1 MVTNSWFHRPLRM
14 KKAAKEQFD
23 RWAEG
28 YDKSILQRLIFTPAH
43 DLIFGELN
51 LDAPC
56 HILDIGC
63 GTCVFGFAI
72 AAQSPSSRI
81 FCMDLSHE
89 MAQRA
94 KLKRDR
100 CRALMDTVGMVKITI
115 ADSEHLPYADG
126 SLDYVTCSNSF
137 HHYPRQE
144 KVVREMYRVLKPGG
158 KVIIV
163 DGCRDTLIGR
173 FIYDCIVRILEG
185 HIRHLSSGE
194 FRALLAGC
202 GFGQLRQKTS
212 YRGLPLLLT
221 AATK

>member
-1 MVTNSWFHRPLRM
+1 M
-14 KKAAKEQFD
+14 KKAARKQFD
-23 RWAEG
+23 RWAGG
-28 YDKSILQRLIFTPAH
+28 YDRSILQRLLFRPAH
-43 DLIFGELN
+43 DLILGEMN

-89 MAQRA
+89 MAQKA
-94 KLKRDR
+94 KAKWDR
-100 CRALMDTVGMVKITI
+100 CRALMDTMGVVKITI
-115 ADSEHLPYADG
+115 ADSDHLPYKDD

-137 HHYPRQE
+137 HHYPHHE
-144 KVVREMYRVLKPGG
+144 KVVREIYRVLKPGG
-158 KVIIV
+158 KAIIV
-163 DGCRDTLIGR
+163 DGCKDTLMGR
-173 FIYDCIVRILEG
+173 FIFDGIVQLVEG

-194 FRALLAGC
+194 FSALLEGS
-202 GFGQLRQKTS
+202 GFGQVRQKIS
-212 YRGLPLLLT
+212 FRGLPLLLT